1 MTLPLDNTSRLLVKS
16 RCAVPN
22 VPAKCRAGW
31 QARRVVP
38 VHILLVQSRATSHL
52 PKITSCGRYGSGRS
66 LKTSAMA
73 ACPACFPFT
82 PPPLLGR
89 STITG
94 YRSSSTWSYRD
105 TSHTLVAVVCTPA
118 DITNKKLVRCVG
130 ARSNLK
136 LTVAF
141 REGLQADLAFPEG
154 SGFAG
159 IQKLLPVEAAEKLDQ
174 FCDHPVHPV

>member
-1 MTLPLDNTSRLLVKS
+1 
-16 RCAVPN
+16 
-22 VPAKCRAGW
+22 
-31 QARRVVP
+31 
-38 VHILLVQSRATSHL
+38 
-52 PKITSCGRYGSGRS
+52 
-66 LKTSAMA
+66 
-73 ACPACFPFT
+73 
-82 PPPLLGR
+82 
-89 STITG
+89 
-94 YRSSSTWSYRD
+94 
-105 TSHTLVAVVCTPA
+105 
-118 DITNKKLVRCVG
+118 VG